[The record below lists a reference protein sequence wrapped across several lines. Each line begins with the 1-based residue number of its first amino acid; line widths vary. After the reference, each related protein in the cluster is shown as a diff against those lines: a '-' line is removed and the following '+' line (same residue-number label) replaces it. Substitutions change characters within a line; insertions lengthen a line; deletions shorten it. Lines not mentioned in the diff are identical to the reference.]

1 MRGVLTALAV
11 VAVVALGGCGG
22 GDETASTAGGDSGSA
37 TDGGSADQA
46 PEAGSKA
53 AAPGVPTSREGDN
66 SIQTWGVETGG
77 EKRQEAIADVRA
89 YLDARAAREWDVVCS
104 HLAPKARQEYVRI
117 GKGSCARGMEAFFG
131 EAPEQALREETEIDV
146 LSFRAG
152 GDFGFLIYE
161 RPDGKVY
168 ATAVEPKGGGWKL
181 ISVTPQP
188 LS

>member
-1 MRGVLTALAV
+1 MRGVLTVLAV
-11 VAVVALGGCGG
+11 AVAVALGGCGG
-22 GDETASTAGGDSGSA
+22 DDESA
-37 TDGGSADQA
+37 TTGTSASDGAALDRV
-46 PEAGSKA
+46 PEAGAKA
-53 AAPGVPTSREGDN
+53 AAPGVPTSEEGDN

-77 EKRQEAIADVRA
+77 KKREEAIADVRA
-89 YLDARAAREWDVVCS
+89 YLDARAAREWDVVCAQ
-104 HLAPKARQEYVRI
+104 LAPKARQEYVRI

-152 GDFGFLIYE
+152 GGFGFLIYE
-161 RPDGKVY
+161 RPDGIF
-168 ATAVEPKGGGWKL
+168 ATAVEPRGGEWKL

>member
-11 VAVVALGGCGG
+11 AAALALGGCGG
-22 GDETASTAGGDSGSA
+22 DDESTPTTGGDSTA
-37 TDGGSADQA
+37 AADGGSADRA
-46 PEAGSKA
+46 PEADSKA
-53 AAPGVPTSREGDN
+53 AAPGVPTSKEGDN

-77 EKRQEAIADVRA
+77 KKRQEAIADVRA
-89 YLDARAAREWDVVCS
+89 YLDARAAREWDVVCPY
-104 HLAPKARQEYVRI
+104 LAPKARQEYVRI

-131 EAPEQALREETEIDV
+131 EAPERALRAETEIDV

-152 GDFGFLIYE
+152 GGFGFLIYE

-168 ATAVEPKGGGWKL
+168 ATAVEPRGGEWKL